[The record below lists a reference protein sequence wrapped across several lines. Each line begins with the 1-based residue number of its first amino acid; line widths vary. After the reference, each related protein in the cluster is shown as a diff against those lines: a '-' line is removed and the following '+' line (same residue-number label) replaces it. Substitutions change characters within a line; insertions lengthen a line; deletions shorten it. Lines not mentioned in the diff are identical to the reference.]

1 MKNITKLISVS
12 LIIVLLVSLG
22 GCGSI
27 AKKIA
32 NEAKTKIS
40 EQLDETTDGNSDQTQ
55 GQDDTTAQDD
65 TNSDSTKADSTAITT
80 SDGKGMD
87 WPAKNMGDIKPVS
100 CKITVVLTS
109 GSGGTVT
116 FEGMKQA
123 EADAYIADFEKM
135 GYTDGMITNDKD
147 GIFFIK
153 TNKAGDNIWF
163 SYLPDGTGAIQY
175 TPAEA
180 G

>member
-1 MKNITKLISVS
+1 MGGKFMKNITKVLSVS

-40 EQLDETTDGNSDQTQ
+40 EQLDETTDGTTDETQ
-55 GQDDTTAQDD
+55 AQDD

-87 WPAKNMGDIKPVS
+87 WPTKNMGDIKPVS

-116 FEGMKQA
+116 FEGMKPA

-135 GYTDGMITNDKD
+135 GYSDGMITNDKD

-180 G
+180 S